1 MGVYHA
7 VWDGQHRSPRRV
19 SWKSL
24 GRLFRGHIG
33 KRAASARDTPALES
47 GRHRFGAR

>member
-7 VWDGQHRSPRRV
+7 VWDGQHRSRRRAP
-19 SWKSL
+19 WKSL
-24 GRLFRGHIG
+24 GRLFRGYTG
-33 KRAASARDTPALES
+33 KRGRNTPALES